1 MGRRNESN
9 SQVRVVEKPAPKK
22 EPEKKTAEKPKKK

>member
-1 MGRRNESN
+1 MGRREKAR

-22 EPEKKTAEKPKKK
+22 EPERKTEKPKKK